1 MATEAQI
8 AGEQAKCR
16 QEHRTEDR
24 GGQEK
29 TRGNALKHGG
39 RAKVVDLM
47 PVLPHEDPEVLRER
61 IQPPGSTTGSRAMRP
76 RTTWPAAA
84 PAWPTSSSAPSGPRS
99 PTWPPASATPT
110 KREAAKAVRT
120 VNELGRRLYGD
131 GRDGL
136 LASLPKPPWVDDPEL
151 LVARLEA
158 TAAGCRWLIGRWGQ
172 LRTLLDR
179 GKAWL
184 PGDVF
189 RFFRLQ
195 GQNVYEADQDPV
207 INGLLLAL
215 DVISPGV
222 AGYYQKYFRGL
233 SSSRDPA
240 FKWTTEW
247 RELADRPADRPTAV
261 AIVRGVIDER
271 VGRLE
276 GLIGRAGGDR
286 RGGGGGGGRPGVGR
300 PRAGL
305 RAVRAAPG
313 GAGPGAAADGG
324 GAAAAAEGCGSGESR
339 GIDSPGPLHG
349 AGGCGGGS
357 PSEPTPQECQG
368 PAPGASASTP
378 PPQPRGEDGQRSA
391 DREAQDG

>member
-8 AGEQAKCR
+8 QANRRNAARSTGPK
-16 QEHRTEDR
+16 TEE
-24 GGQEK
+24 GKEK
-29 TRGNALKHGG
+29 TRGNALKHGA

-61 IQPPGSTTGSRAMRP
+61 IQAWLDDWQPSDETADALARRGARLAYKLERCERAEVAYLAP
-76 RTTWPAAA
+76 RVRDAD
-84 PAWPTSSSAPSGPRS
+84 
-99 PTWPPASATPT
+99 

-151 LVARLEA
+151 LVAKLEA
-158 TAAGCRWLIGRWGQ
+158 TAAGCRWLIRRWGQ

-195 GQNVYEADQDPV
+195 GQNVYEADQDPE
-207 INGLLLAL
+207 INGLLLTL
-215 DVISPGV
+215 DVICPGV

-261 AIVRGVIDER
+261 AIVRGVIEER

-276 GLIGRAGGDR
+276 GLIGELQEFAE
-286 RGGGGGGGRPGVGR
+286 
-300 PRAGL
+300 AE
-305 RAVRAAPG
+305 AAE
-313 GAGPGAAADGG
+313 AADRALVDPGPAFERFARG
-324 GAAAAAEGCGSGESR
+324 QAALGRELLRTVEELRRLRKDSTLAESR
-339 GIDSPGPLHG
+339 G
-349 AGGCGGGS
+349 
-357 PSEPTPQECQG
+357 
-368 PAPGASASTP
+368 
-378 PPQPRGEDGQRSA
+378 
-391 DREAQDG
+391 